1 MTNLSG
7 SYEAMSVEDM
17 RGEIIRLRGEISSA
31 CWNIAFLYELLLRF
45 VGDDDLRSL
54 FIDKIRNNRLGEVSL
69 ALLGDRGLKAS
80 IVSMNALRNISRTV
94 SRMILLLSMIP
105 PYAIRS

>member
-7 SYEAMSVEDM
+7 SYEAMSVEEM
-17 RGEIIRLRGEISSA
+17 RNEIIRLRGEISSA

-69 ALLGDRGLKAS
+69 ALLGDRGAEGIDRFNERLAKHIA
-80 IVSMNALRNISRTV
+80 NR
-94 SRMILLLSMIP
+94 LSNDT
-105 PYAIRS
+105 SVEHDSSLCD